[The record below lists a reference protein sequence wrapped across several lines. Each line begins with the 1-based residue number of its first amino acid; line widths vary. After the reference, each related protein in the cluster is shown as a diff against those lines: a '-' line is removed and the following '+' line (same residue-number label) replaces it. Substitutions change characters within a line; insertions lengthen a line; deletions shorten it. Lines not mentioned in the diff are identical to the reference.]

1 MLLYSIIILILCT
14 AVTNNRDSSILFSR
28 ITILAL
34 ISSLIVL
41 SININIHF
49 IHEGL
54 ILYGGLFMLKSHS
67 LLFIL
72 FILILSTFII
82 GLNSF
87 YLRKRNSFVE
97 NPLLIP
103 MKSVIQNFSLE
114 GHNVKEKNLER
125 NNLDNLYAL
134 DAKNIKDN
142 ISILDKNYFDIWN
155 NSIKKINMMT
165 YEYRIIEYPLIILF
179 CLTGAIFLLCSYDI
193 VSIFLSIEL
202 QSYGLYLLC
211 SMHRNSESS
220 INAGLTY
227 FLLGGLSSCIIL
239 LGISLLYINTGNTS
253 LENVYM
259 INSISN
265 ALANNNLYETVNL
278 TNIYIDIYTE
288 YTYIQL
294 PLAIMSVGFLFKIGS
309 APFHFWSP
317 DVYDA
322 IPTNV
327 TTFVAIIAKISILVL
342 LFELTFYTDSNIKT
356 LSWLNNIIL
365 SSVLSLLIGSMLGLI
380 QYRIKRLF
388 AYSTISH
395 LGFIL
400 LALSINTLE
409 SSRALFFYIIQYSLS
424 NLNAFIILITIGSN
438 LYFYVLKNNIEM
450 KTDNYS
456 PIQYIAQL
464 KGYFHINPM
473 LTISLSLPLFSFIG
487 IPPLIGFFGKQM
499 VLVAALD
506 KGYIFV
512 TFVAILT
519 SVISAVYYLVLV
531 KFMFFEKSI
540 YKLKFQLYKSK
551 LFNLQKNIGM
561 SSYLSFSIAILT
573 MFILFFMFFD
583 QELTRLIYIIT

>member
-1 MLLYSIIILILCT
+1 MFHLG
-14 AVTNNRDSSILFSR
+14 V
-28 ITILAL
+28 
-34 ISSLIVL
+34 
-41 SININIHF
+41 
-49 IHEGL
+49 
-54 ILYGGLFMLKSHS
+54 
-67 LLFIL
+67 
-72 FILILSTFII
+72 
-82 GLNSF
+82 
-87 YLRKRNSFVE
+87 
-97 NPLLIP
+97 
-103 MKSVIQNFSLE
+103 
-114 GHNVKEKNLER
+114 
-125 NNLDNLYAL
+125 
-134 DAKNIKDN
+134 
-142 ISILDKNYFDIWN
+142 
-155 NSIKKINMMT
+155 
-165 YEYRIIEYPLIILF
+165 IEYPLIILF

-211 SMHRNSESS
+211 SIHRNSESS

-239 LGISLLYINTGNTS
+239 LGISLLYINTGSTS
-253 LENVYM
+253 LENIYM

-265 ALANNNLYETVNL
+265 TFANSILYENVDL
-278 TNIYIDIYTE
+278 HSIYTDIYTE

-309 APFHFWSP
+309 APFHYWSP

-327 TTFVAIIAKISILVL
+327 TTFVAIIAKISILIL
-342 LFELTFYTDSNIKT
+342 LFELTFYTDSNIKS
-356 LSWLNNIIL
+356 LSWLNNIVL
-365 SSVLSLLIGSMLGLI
+365 SAVLSLLIGSILGLI

-409 SSRALFFYIIQYSLS
+409 SSRALFFYIMQYSLS
-424 NLNAFIILITIGSN
+424 NLNAFVILITIGYN
-438 LYFYVLKNNIEM
+438 LYFYVLKKGIM
-450 KTDNYS
+450 IKTDNYS
-456 PIQYIAQL
+456 PVQLIIQL

-473 LTISLSLPLFSFIG
+473 IAISLSLTLFSFIG

-506 KGYIFV
+506 KGYIFI
-512 TFVAILT
+512 TLVAILT

-540 YKLKFQLYKSK
+540 YKLNNEIYKSK
-551 LFNLQKNIGM
+551 LFINPYNVSM
-561 SSYLSFSIAILT
+561 SSYLSFTIALLT
-573 MFILFFMFFD
+573 LFILLFMFFD
-583 QELTRLIYIIT
+583 QELIRLIYVIT

>member
-1 MLLYSIIILILCT
+1 MLIYSIIILILST
-14 AVTNNRDSSILFSR
+14 AVNNNRDSSILFSR

-34 ISSLIVL
+34 ITSLIVL
-41 SININIHF
+41 SINLNFNFIN
-49 IHEGL
+49 EGI
-54 ILYGGLFMLKSHS
+54 ILYGGLFMIKSHIF
-67 LLFIL
+67 LFIL
-72 FILILSTFII
+72 FILMLSIFII

-87 YLRKRNSFVE
+87 NLRKKV
-97 NPLLIP
+97 P
-103 MKSVIQNFSLE
+103 
-114 GHNVKEKNLER
+114 
-125 NNLDNLYAL
+125 
-134 DAKNIKDN
+134 NIN
-142 ISILDKNYFDIWN
+142 ISKQSTTNKIEEKKSNYTYE
-155 NSIKKINMMT
+155 NSLKDDSDFSYNHKIRENYIKKLNIMT
-165 YEYRIIEYPLIILF
+165 HEYRIIEYPLIILF

-211 SMHRNSESS
+211 SIHRNSESS

-253 LENVYM
+253 LENIYM

-265 ALANNNLYETVNL
+265 TFANNILYENVNVHS
-278 TNIYIDIYTE
+278 IYTDIYRE

-294 PLAIMSVGFLFKIGS
+294 PLAIMSVGLLFKIGS

-327 TTFVAIIAKISILVL
+327 TTFVAIIAKISILIL

-356 LSWLNNIIL
+356 LSWLNNIVL
-365 SSVLSLLIGSMLGLI
+365 SAVLSLLIGSILGLI

-424 NLNAFIILITIGSN
+424 NLNAFVILITIGYN
-438 LYFYVLKNNIEM
+438 LYFYVLKKNINI

-456 PIQYIAQL
+456 PVQFIIQL

-473 LTISLSLPLFSFIG
+473 IAISLALTLFSFIG

-499 VLVAALD
+499 VLIAALD
-506 KGYIFV
+506 KGYLFI
-512 TFVAILT
+512 TLVAILT

-531 KFMFFEKSI
+531 KFMFFEDSI
-540 YKLKFQLYKSK
+540 YKLNNEIYKSK
-551 LFNLQKNIGM
+551 LFINPYNVSM
-561 SSYLSFSIAILT
+561 SSYLSFTISILT
-573 MFILFFMFFD
+573 LFTLLFMFFD
-583 QELTRLIYIIT
+583 QELIRLIYVIT

>member
-28 ITILAL
+28 VSILAL

-103 MKSVIQNFSLE
+103 MKSAIKNFSL
-114 GHNVKEKNLER
+114 GGYNVKEKNLER
-125 NNLDNLYAL
+125 NNLDN
-134 DAKNIKDN
+134 
-142 ISILDKNYFDIWN
+142 NYFDIWN

-473 LTISLSLPLFSFIG
+473 LTISLSLTLFSFIG

-551 LFNLQKNIGM
+551 LFILQKNIGM

>member
-1 MLLYSIIILILCT
+1 M
-14 AVTNNRDSSILFSR
+14 
-28 ITILAL
+28 TILA
-34 ISSLIVL
+34 IVSSLVVL
-41 SININIHF
+41 SMNIHMNF

-54 ILYGGLFMLKSHS
+54 ILYGGLFMIKSHS
-67 LLFIL
+67 VIFIL
-72 FILILSTFII
+72 FILILSTFIL

-87 YLRKRNSFVE
+87 YIRKM
-97 NPLLIP
+97 NP
-103 MKSVIQNFSLE
+103 SV
-114 GHNVKEKNLER
+114 KNLKEDIEENIKENISTKSNSSFDIR
-125 NNLDNLYAL
+125 NNYIN
-134 DAKNIKDN
+134 
-142 ISILDKNYFDIWN
+142 
-155 NSIKKINMMT
+155 KINRMA
-165 YEYRIIEYPLIILF
+165 YEYRIIEYPLIVLF

-193 VSIFLSIEL
+193 ISIFLSIEL

-211 SMHRNSESS
+211 SIHRNSEAS

-253 LENVYM
+253 LENIYM

-265 ALANNNLYETVNL
+265 ALANNIIYESVNL
-278 TNIYIDIYTE
+278 TNIYTDIYTE

-327 TTFVAIIAKISILVL
+327 TTFVAIIAKISILIL
-342 LFELTFYTDSNIKT
+342 LFEFTFYTDSNIKN

-365 SSVLSLLIGSMLGLI
+365 SSILSLLIGSILGLV

-424 NLNAFIILITIGSN
+424 NLNAFVILITIGSN
-438 LYFYVLKNNIEM
+438 LYFYVLKNNIEI

-456 PIQYIAQL
+456 PIQFITQL

-473 LTISLSLPLFSFIG
+473 LAISLSLTLFSFIG

-499 VLVAALD
+499 VLTVALD
-506 KGYIFV
+506 KGYFFI

-540 YKLKFQLYKSK
+540 YKLQFEIYRSK
-551 LFNLQKNIGM
+551 LFILQKNISM
-561 SSYLSFSIAILT
+561 SSYLSFLIAILT
-573 MFILFFMFFD
+573 LFILFFMFFD
-583 QELTRLIYIIT
+583 QELIKLIYVIT